1 MTRTGEGAMSGQ
13 DRDPV
18 RGWSSATGF
27 RSFLIERLGEGW
39 KVEIVARTPDRD
51 KGGEVRSVAAVASRS
66 DNVRLHVT
74 HDRGADVVLLAFEDG
89 PQVPF
94 EDLAVAKGE
103 IETGDLVNLGIAALA
118 NPPGNPAFDLETTLR
133 LICEWKDELAGDLDP
148 ANRSM
153 GRKLKEISKEFE
165 TALTLY
171 CRRQD

>member
-1 MTRTGEGAMSGQ
+1 MGVSVIGEVGDSS
-13 DRDPV
+13 

-27 RSFLIERLGEGW
+27 RSFLAERLGEGW

-74 HDRGADVVLLAFEDG
+74 HDRGADVVLLSFEDG

-103 IETGDLVNLGIAALA
+103 IETGDLVNLASR
-118 NPPGNPAFDLETTLR
+118 PWRTRPAIR
-133 LICEWKDELAGDLDP
+133 RSIWKRPSG
-148 ANRSM
+148 
-153 GRKLKEISKEFE
+153 
-165 TALTLY
+165 
-171 CRRQD
+171 